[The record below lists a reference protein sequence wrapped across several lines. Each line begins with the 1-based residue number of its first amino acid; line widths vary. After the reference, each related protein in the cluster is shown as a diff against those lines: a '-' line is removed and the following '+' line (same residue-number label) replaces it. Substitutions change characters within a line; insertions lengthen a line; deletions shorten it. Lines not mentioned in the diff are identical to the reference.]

1 MSYASEVASDN
12 PLHWWRGSESPS
24 PIAVNHGSLA
34 PVMVATATT
43 LLTGIT
49 GVTAG
54 GASAWDPGNYDF
66 NVGTT
71 LNLSVPS
78 AHEIWVWIPFHNAN
92 VRHIWA
98 WDCSSVNAMDMW
110 IQSDDKIH
118 CIPARGAVAL
128 LTTNVITFGHWHH
141 VVISNENAGGKLY
154 LDGVLQ
160 TTGAALGTGTTAL
173 TPYLG
178 GCAEVVANTLIGL
191 WTEAAYYGAGLS
203 AARVLAHYNAAEL
216 KANAPQPIF
225 GGVSQP
231 NSGGAV
237 TSADALAQILNAV
250 VKTY

>member
-1 MSYASEVASDN
+1 MTYATEVAADN

-78 AHEIWVWIPFHNAN
+78 AVEIWVWIPFHNAN
-92 VRHIWA
+92 TRHIWA
-98 WDCSSVNAMDMW
+98 WDCSSANAMDMF
-110 IQSDDKIH
+110 ISADDKIH
-118 CIPARGAVAL
+118 VLPARGAVQLA
-128 LTTNVITFGHWHH
+128 TINVITFGHWHH
-141 VVISNENAGGKLY
+141 LVMSNEAAGGKFY
-154 LDGVLQ
+154 LDSVLQ
-160 TTGAALGTGTTAL
+160 ATGAALPAGTTAL
-173 TPYLG
+173 NPYLG
-178 GCAEVVANTLIGL
+178 GCAEVVASTLIGL

-225 GGVSQP
+225 GGVSSPNNANVVTQP
-231 NSGGAV
+231 
-237 TSADALAQILNAV
+237 DALQAILNAV